1 MPENKIISAKGQEF
15 TIEEIEN
22 SKRIS
27 KSATPKQDLSW
38 YIKWIASAFILGS
51 MTIRGNVELVNW
63 DLGLSIVGVTGWMI
77 VGFLWNDRALIVLNG
92 VGLILFLQTVISKS
106 L

>member
-22 SKRIS
+22 STRIS

-38 YIKWIASAFILGS
+38 YIKWTASAFILAS
-51 MTIRGNVELVNW
+51 MTIRGNGELVNW

-92 VGLILFLQTVISKS
+92 VGLILFLQTVISK
-106 L
+106 LL